1 MVQRFFCQ
9 VRLVRQAALHV
20 RSSHPGSQGYEDSH
34 RHYVVSSSYPSH
46 AAVQPSTTKGLV
58 KIVRIPYSR

>member
-1 MVQRFFCQ
+1 MAQRFFCQ
-9 VRLVRQAALHV
+9 VRLVQQAVLHV
-20 RSSHPGSQGYEDSH
+20 CSSHPGSEGYEDSH

-58 KIVRIPYSR
+58 KIVRIPHNR